1 MTKQYVIFG
10 AGPAGLYTAWRLL
23 QSGHLSAG
31 DTLRLY
37 EWGTYDFDG
46 TGETR
51 APAGRICSHHY
62 RGEAGASYI
71 EIGGMRY
78 IEWDPAQGPAGHR
91 LVTTAIREV
100 GLEGDVIDFLTTDD
114 PLFYL
119 RGQHFYSSNL
129 GSGEGDVTA
138 PYATPGNNAL
148 PASALYGQISSL
160 IEGDNPP
167 SNRRTQCDFYA
178 TGTLPDNFNS
188 FVYSGGE
195 TASNVGYW
203 NVFYDQAGNEGFNYA
218 ADAGG
223 YSSNVINWNAANAAV
238 YNGEFAP
245 GGTFKTLSGGYSKLF
260 VGLYQKAVAAAA
272 DAGVE
277 FSLSQGERLHSIWL
291 EQGQIQYQLASALDP
306 HTPTG
311 AALTA
316 DVAFMAMPPQAVEL
330 VAQATRYDDT
340 PGREDFLNADRV
352 ANYLESVILQ
362 PSYKV
367 AMFFDS
373 CWWQESK
380 YPPDLV
386 SKGHAPNEVF
396 GPTITDLP
404 LRQIYYFRNN
414 ASPGQS
420 DDPVYGLLASYDDM
434 RFVRFWRELELAVD
448 ERRDQ
453 ATSRDLQPLIGGR
466 TAPPEMVR
474 MLLLQL
480 AKVHYGDPDAADS
493 IPDPLETV
501 FMDWGL
507 NPFGAG
513 YHAWAAHY
521 DICDVMQTV
530 RAPGELA
537 GIAGASVYLVGSA
550 FSNDQAWVEGAFCT
564 AESVLVDKL
573 GLEPIIHTSDYPLI
587 CGTCG

>member
-1 MTKQYVIFG
+1 MAKQYVIFG
-10 AGPAGLYTAWRLL
+10 AGPGGLYTAWRLL

-31 DTLRLY
+31 DTLRLH

-46 TGETR
+46 TGATR
-51 APAGRICSHHY
+51 PPAGRICSHHY
-62 RGEAGASYI
+62 AGEAGASYI

-78 IEWDPAQGPAGHR
+78 IEWDPQRGPAGHR

-100 GLEGDVIDFLTTDD
+100 DLEQDVIDFLTTDD

-119 RGQHFYSSNL
+119 RGEHFRSSQL
-129 GSGEGDVTA
+129 GTGKGHVEA
-138 PYATPGNNAL
+138 PYDTPGNNVR
-148 PASALYGQISSL
+148 PADDLYNQVSSL
-160 IEGDNPP
+160 IEGDAPL
-167 SNRRTQCDFYA
+167 SNRRAQCDFYA
-178 TGTLPDNFNS
+178 TGTLPADFNS

-238 YNGEFAP
+238 YNGEFQP
-245 GGTFKTLSGGYSKLF
+245 GGNFKTISGGYSRLF
-260 VGLYQKAVAAAA
+260 VGLYRKAVAKAA
-272 DAGVE
+272 DAGVD
-277 FSLSQGERLHSIWL
+277 FSLHQGERLHSIWL
-291 EQGQIQYQLASALDP
+291 EQGQIRYRLASALDP
-306 HTPTG
+306 YAPTG
-311 AALTA
+311 AASTA
-316 DVAFMAMPPQAVEL
+316 DVAFLAMPPRSVEL
-330 VAQATRYDDT
+330 VAQATRYDDA
-340 PGREDFLNADRV
+340 PGRQDFLNADRV

-367 AMFFDS
+367 AMFFDR
-373 CWWQESK
+373 CWWQEST

-386 SKGHAPNEVF
+386 SKGHAPNDVF

-404 LRQIYYFRNN
+404 LRQIYYFRNS
-414 ASPGQS
+414 ATPGQPGE
-420 DDPVYGLLASYDDM
+420 PVYGLLASYDDM
-434 RFVRFWRELELAVD
+434 RFVNFWRELELAVD

-453 ATSRDLQPLIGGR
+453 ATSRDLQPLLGGGK
-466 TAPPEMVR
+466 APPEMVR

-480 AKVHYGDPDAADS
+480 AKVHYGDPDAAGT
-493 IPDPLETV
+493 IPEPLETV

-537 GIAGASVYLVGSA
+537 GVDGAPVYLVGSA

-573 GLEPIIHTSDYPLI
+573 GLEPLIDTSDYPLI
-587 CGTCG
+587 CGPR